1 MARKIKLTEAQ
12 LTQIIEKVMRERN
25 KNLRED
31 SEGEE
36 TYNYGED
43 EGHDRKEEMSMEDR
57 VKAIEDHLHHLK
69 KDMGYDEDHEDR
81 DEKDTDFRESRKRRR
96 TLREDSMPSEN
107 QTALLGCLSDAL
119 DTEVDI
125 STAKLKPCYD
135 AMEAL
140 ANGDEMKAGMHAM
153 KCGGNL
159 GTMVNPLTFPGKMES
174 IYRCYMSKTK
184 ND

>member
-12 LTQIIEKVMRERN
+12 LTQIIEKVMRQRN

-43 EGHDRKEEMSMEDR
+43 EGHDRREEMSMEDR

-81 DEKDTDFRESRKRRR
+81 DEKDTDFRESRKGRK
-96 TLREDSMPSEN
+96 TLKEDAMPDMN
-107 QTALLGCLSDAL
+107 QTALLSCLSDAL
-119 DTEVDI
+119 DTEVNI
-125 STAKLKPCYD
+125 STKKLKPCYD
-135 AMEAL
+135 SVEAF
-140 ANGDEMKAGMHAM
+140 ANGDQMKAGMHAM
-153 KCGGNL
+153 TCATGL
-159 GTMVNPLTFPGKMES
+159 GSMVNPLTFPGKMEG

-184 ND
+184 NA

>member
-12 LTQIIEKVMRERN
+12 LTQIIEKVIRERN

-57 VKAIEDHLHHLK
+57 IDAIKDHLDHLK
-69 KDMGYDEDHEDR
+69 KDMSYDEDREDR
-81 DEKDTDFRESRKRRR
+81 DEKGTDFRESRKRRK
-96 TLREDSMPSEN
+96 TLKEDAMPDMN
-107 QTALLGCLSDAL
+107 QTALLECLSHAL
-119 DTEVDI
+119 DTEVNI

-135 AMEAL
+135 TMEAL
-140 ANGDEMKAGMHAM
+140 AAGDQMKAGMHAM
-153 KCGGNL
+153 SCASSLGG
-159 GTMVNPLTFPGKMES
+159 MVNPLTFPGKVEG
-174 IYRCYMSKTK
+174 IYKCYMSKTS
-184 ND
+184 